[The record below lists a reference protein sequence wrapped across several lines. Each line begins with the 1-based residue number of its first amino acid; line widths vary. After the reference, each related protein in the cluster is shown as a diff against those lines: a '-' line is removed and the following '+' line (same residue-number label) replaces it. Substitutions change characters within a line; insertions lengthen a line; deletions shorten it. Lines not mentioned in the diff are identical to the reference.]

1 LRTKAACEKPHALLA
16 RPAGCGNNRASGD
29 GVEGMNRIFGAA
41 LVIVSL
47 LAASGARAQNK
58 TLVIGMGSAD
68 AGKLD
73 PHIASTTP
81 DKGLLQYMFN
91 GLVRLRPGQISPE
104 TIEPDLAESWTANP
118 AGTEWTFHIR
128 QGVQCHWGYG
138 EFTAEDAAYSIK
150 RASNSKTS
158 SYSNDFSGI
167 ASVEPVDRYTLKVT
181 LKNPVAGF
189 LGYVANINGGN
200 MVCKKAAEEMG
211 DGFSKRPIGTGPFMF
226 AEYQPQQ
233 YVRLVAN
240 KQYFRGAPKLD
251 EIMYRYI
258 PSDSSRDLAFQ
269 SGELDMIYGKQDQSW
284 VDRTKQLPGVKVVA
298 MEPGE
303 LSTLFLN
310 ITQKPLDDIR
320 VREAVAYA
328 VDRKSIVAFKGAGT
342 SREAVSVVPS
352 GYLGTDEH
360 AALFPYDPARARQL
374 LTEAGYPN
382 GLTIKTIHTTLTGM
396 ETFIEAIQAQL
407 KTVGINLDV
416 QLVEHATYHSQIR
429 KDLSPLVHY
438 QAARFPIADV
448 YLTQFYDSASIVGTP
463 TAVTNFSHCNVA
475 DDDIRAARIET
486 DPVKQK
492 ELWKGA
498 QASIIKAVCG
508 VPVYEQLQLWAW
520 KDTLDLGYELKG
532 SLNLAPPITEN
543 THFVN

>member
-1 LRTKAACEKPHALLA
+1 MRKIVL
-16 RPAGCGNNRASGD
+16 
-29 GVEGMNRIFGAA
+29 
-41 LVIVSL
+41 VSL
-47 LAASGARAQNK
+47 AVVAFLAASEAEAQKK

-81 DKGLLQYMFN
+81 DKGLLQYIFN
-91 GLVRLRPGQISPE
+91 GLVRMKPGQISPD
-104 TIEPDLAESWTANP
+104 TIEPDLAESWSENP
-118 AGTEWTFHIR
+118 AGTEWTFQIR
-128 QGVQCHWGYG
+128 HGVQCHGNYG

-150 RASNSKTS
+150 RAANKATS
-158 SYSNDFSGI
+158 SYSNDFSGVVS
-167 ASVEPVDRYTLKVT
+167 ADAVDPYTLKIV

-211 DGFSKRPIGTGPFMF
+211 DNFSKKPIGTGPFMF

-240 KQYFRGAPKLD
+240 KQYFRGAPMLD

-284 VDRTKQLPGVKVVA
+284 VDRTKQIPDVKVVA

-310 ITQKPLDDIR
+310 ITEKPLDDIR
-320 VREAVAYA
+320 VREAIAYG
-328 VDRKSIVAFKGAGT
+328 VDRKAIVAFKGAGS

-352 GYLGTDEH
+352 GYLGTDEQ
-360 AALFPYDPARARQL
+360 APLFPYDPAKAKAL
-374 LTEAGYPN
+374 LKEAGYPD
-382 GLTIKTIHTTLTGM
+382 GVTVKTIHTTLTGM

-407 KTVGINLDV
+407 KKIGVNLDV
-416 QLVEHATYHSQIR
+416 QLVEHATYHAQIR

-438 QAARFPIADV
+438 QAARFPVADV

-463 TAVTNFSHCNVA
+463 KAVTNFSHCNVA
-475 DDDIRAARIET
+475 DDEIRAARVET

-492 ELWKGA
+492 ELWKTA
-498 QASIIKAVCG
+498 QEKIIKAVCG
-508 VPVYEQLQLWAW
+508 IPVYEQLQLWAW
-520 KDTLDLGYELKG
+520 KSNLDLGYDLKG
-532 SLNLAPPITEN
+532 SLNLAPPVTEK

>member
-1 LRTKAACEKPHALLA
+1 MK
-16 RPAGCGNNRASGD
+16 
-29 GVEGMNRIFGAA
+29 RIFAAA
-41 LVIVSL
+41 LAV
-47 LAASGARAQNK
+47 LAMAVLAMLGAGEAQAQKK

-81 DKGLLQYMFN
+81 DKGLLQYIFN
-91 GLVRLRPGQISPE
+91 GLVRMKPGQISPD
-104 TIEPDLAESWTANP
+104 TIEPDLAESWSSNP

-128 QGVQCHWGYG
+128 HGVQCHWNYG

-150 RASNSKTS
+150 RAANKATS
-158 SYSNDFSGI
+158 SYTNDFS
-167 ASVEPVDRYTLKVT
+167 SVVSADAVDPYTLKIT
-181 LKNPVAGF
+181 LKNPFAGF

-211 DGFSKRPIGTGPFMF
+211 DGFSKKPIGTGPFMF

-233 YVRLVAN
+233 FVRLVAN
-240 KQYFRGAPKLD
+240 KQYFRGAPMLD

-258 PSDSSRDLAFQ
+258 PSDASRDLAFQ

-284 VDRTKQLPGVKVVA
+284 VDRTKQIPGVKVLA

-310 ITQKPLDDIR
+310 ITEKPLDDIR
-320 VREAVAYA
+320 VREAIAYG
-328 VDRKSIVAFKGAGT
+328 VDRKAIVAFKGAGT
-342 SREAVSVVPS
+342 SRAAVSVVPS

-360 AALFPYDPARARQL
+360 APLFSYDPAKAKEL
-374 LTEAGYPN
+374 LKEAGYPD
-382 GLTIKTIHTTLTGM
+382 GVTVKTIHTTLTGM

-407 KTVGINLDV
+407 KKIGVNLDV
-416 QLVEHATYHSQIR
+416 QLVEHATYHAQIR

-438 QAARFPIADV
+438 QAARFPVADV
-448 YLTQFYDSASIVGTP
+448 YLTQFYDSASTVGAP
-463 TAVTNFSHCNVA
+463 KAVTNFSHCNVA
-475 DDDIRAARIET
+475 DDEIRAARVEA
-486 DPVKQK
+486 DPAKQK
-492 ELWKGA
+492 ELWKTA
-498 QASIIKAVCG
+498 QEKIIKAVCG

-520 KDTLDLGYELKG
+520 KDNLDLGYDLKG
-532 SLNLAPPITEN
+532 SLNLAPPVTEK
-543 THFVN
+543 THFLN